1 MEITDLRK
9 NERSSFV
16 SSFLLSISMNVSSI
30 TRHVLSK
37 NAWYEPSESI
47 RHTEAR
53 ITENIESAALGV
65 SLALGASL
73 ELTVAVNNLRGNFG
87 NFTPNLHI

>member
-1 MEITDLRK
+1 
-9 NERSSFV
+9 
-16 SSFLLSISMNVSSI
+16 MNVSSI

-53 ITENIESAALGV
+53 ITENIESAVLVASLVLGD

-73 ELTVAVNNLRGNFG
+73 ALDASLVLTVAVNNLCGNFG
-87 NFTPNLHI
+87 DFTPNLHI